1 MTQSKIPLIGLT
13 GYARSGKDTFFQF
26 ANLLTSSRKS
36 YDCQRFAFADE
47 LKKECDD
54 FLKSTLGISAYTSDS
69 KEKEIVRP
77 FLVFWGTKIRRQQNE
92 NCWIDKIKDDV
103 IYWMNKGNTAVITDV
118 RYGNE
123 AEWIKSLGGKI
134 VNIIREGV
142 GPANEEEW
150 REGEFMKAY
159 TDHFINWKTYGE
171 DALGD
176 CTPEI
181 EKCFSKLESLNME
194 LV

>member
-77 FLVFWGTKIRRQQNE
+77 FLVFGEPKSEDNKMKTVGL
-92 NCWIDKIKDDV
+92 IKLKT
-103 IYWMNKGNTAVITDV
+103 M
-118 RYGNE
+118 
-123 AEWIKSLGGKI
+123 L
-134 VNIIREGV
+134 
-142 GPANEEEW
+142 
-150 REGEFMKAY
+150 Y
-159 TDHFINWKTYGE
+159 TG
-171 DALGD
+171 
-176 CTPEI
+176 
-181 EKCFSKLESLNME
+181 
-194 LV
+194 